1 MTEVFNNIRAECAR
15 RRMSLSEMT
24 EIIGVERKTF
34 YNWESKGDL
43 PVSVLSK
50 IADVLNVSTD
60 KLLGLSGKERTKWL
74 R

>member
-24 EIIGVERKTF
+24 ETIGIERKTF

-60 KLLGLSGKERTKWL
+60 KLLGLSGKE
-74 R
+74 

>member
-1 MTEVFNNIRAECAR
+1 MAKVFDNIRAECAR

-24 EIIGVERKTF
+24 EIIGIERKTF

-43 PVSVLSK
+43 PVSALNK

-60 KLLGLSGKERTKWL
+60 KLLELSGKE
-74 R
+74 

>member
-1 MTEVFNNIRAECAR
+1 MAEVFDNIRAECAR

-24 EIIGVERKTF
+24 EIIGIERKTF

-60 KLLGLSGKERTKWL
+60 KLLGLSGKE
-74 R
+74 

>member
-1 MTEVFNNIRAECAR
+1 MAEVFDNIRAECAR

-24 EIIGVERKTF
+24 EIIGIERKTF
-34 YNWESKGDL
+34 YNWEGKGDL

-60 KLLGLSGKERTKWL
+60 KLLGLDKQA
-74 R
+74 

>member
-1 MTEVFNNIRAECAR
+1 MVEVFNNIRADCAR

-60 KLLGLSGKERTKWL
+60 KLLGLSGKERTQWL

>member
-60 KLLGLSGKERTKWL
+60 KLLGLSGKE
-74 R
+74 

>member
-1 MTEVFNNIRAECAR
+1 MAEVFDNIRAECAR

-24 EIIGVERKTF
+24 ETIGIERKTF

-50 IADVLNVSTD
+50 IADVLNVPTD
-60 KLLGLSGKERTKWL
+60 KLLGLSGKE
-74 R
+74 

>member
-1 MTEVFNNIRAECAR
+1 MAEVFDNIRAECAR

-24 EIIGVERKTF
+24 EIIGIERKTF

-43 PVSVLSK
+43 PVSALNK

-60 KLLGLSGKERTKWL
+60 KLLELSGKE
-74 R
+74 

>member
-1 MTEVFNNIRAECAR
+1 MAEVFDNIRAECAR

-24 EIIGVERKTF
+24 EIIGIERKTF

-43 PVSVLSK
+43 PVSALNK

-60 KLLGLSGKERTKWL
+60 KLLKLSGKE
-74 R
+74 

>member
-50 IADVLNVSTD
+50 IADALNVSTD
-60 KLLGLSGKERTKWL
+60 KLLGLSRKE
-74 R
+74 

>member
-15 RRMSLSEMT
+15 RRMSLSKMT

-60 KLLGLSGKERTKWL
+60 KLLGLSGKE
-74 R
+74 

>member
-1 MTEVFNNIRAECAR
+1 MAEVFDNIRAECAR

-24 EIIGVERKTF
+24 ETIGIERKTF
-34 YNWESKGDL
+34 YNWENKGDL

-60 KLLGLSGKERTKWL
+60 KLLGLSGKE
-74 R
+74 

>member
-43 PVSVLSK
+43 PVSILSK

-60 KLLGLSGKERTKWL
+60 KLLGLSGKE
-74 R
+74 